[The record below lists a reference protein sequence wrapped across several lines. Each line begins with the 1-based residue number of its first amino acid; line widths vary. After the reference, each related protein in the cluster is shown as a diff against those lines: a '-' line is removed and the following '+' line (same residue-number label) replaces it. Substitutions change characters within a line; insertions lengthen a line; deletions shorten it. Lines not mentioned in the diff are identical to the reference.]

1 MTTNGLAY
9 LPASELADRIRAGD
23 LSPVAVVDAFL
34 DRIERLDGEINAY
47 TTVRA
52 EAARDEAREA
62 ALAVEN
68 GGPLGPLHGVPVAVK
83 DLTRVRGTRTT
94 FGSPVYE
101 DHVPERDDTV
111 VRRLREAGAIV
122 LGKTNTPAFGRKT
135 VTDNPVFGRTNNPW
149 DLGRTVG
156 GSSGGSA
163 AAVAAGLAPLAL
175 GSDAAGS
182 IRIPSSACGVFGL
195 LPDVGRVPAG
205 PTRSDAF
212 QNLLP
217 YTFLGP
223 IARSVEDAALMLDAI
238 AGPDGADPH
247 SLPAPDESYRTA
259 LGSDASDLRVG
270 YLPEF
275 GDFTVSS
282 EVRRVVDAAV
292 EQLEAAGAEVEEVDL
307 DSELSWTEK
316 HDALDWILQSR
327 YIGLYEDLKRNEGV
341 DLLDTDLP
349 ITPEVRSRVR
359 KGLDRSTTD
368 LAEARRRRTT
378 VYDEIRATLDGY
390 DVLATPTLAR
400 TPFEHDTDDVTVGGE
415 SVHDMHG
422 WTLTWPLN
430 LSGHPAGSVPVGIAS
445 DGLPVGLQVIA
456 PRRGDRDVVRACN
469 AIEDALPWRE
479 SYPPSDVEE
488 L

>member
-1 MTTNGLAY
+1 MNPNDLAF
-9 LPASELADRIRAGD
+9 LPASQLADRIRAGT

-34 DRIERLDGEINAY
+34 DRIERLDDDINAY
-47 TTVRA
+47 TTVRT
-52 EAARDEAREA
+52 EAARKEAREA
-62 ALAVEN
+62 AIAIEN
-68 GGPLGPLHGVPVAVK
+68 GRPLSPLHGVPVAIK

-94 FGSPVYE
+94 FGSPVYA
-101 DHVPERDDTV
+101 DHVPESDDTV
-111 VRRLREAGAIV
+111 VRRLREAGAVI
-122 LGKTNTPAFGRKT
+122 LGKTNTPEFGRKT

-149 DLGRTVG
+149 NLDRTVG

-195 LPDVGRVPAG
+195 LPDIGRVPAG
-205 PTRSDAF
+205 PDRSDVF

-223 IARSVEDAALMLDAI
+223 ITRTVEDAALMLDVI
-238 AGPDGADPH
+238 AGPDDADPH
-247 SLPAPDESYRTA
+247 SLPEPNESYRTA
-259 LGSDASDLRVG
+259 LGGDESDLKVG

-275 GDFTVSS
+275 GAFTVSN
-282 EVRRVVDAAV
+282 EVRSVVDAAT
-292 EQLEAAGAEVEEVDL
+292 EELAAAGAEVDRLDL
-307 DSELSWTEK
+307 NAELSWTEK
-316 HDALDWILQSR
+316 HDALNWILQSR
-327 YIGLYEDLKRNEGV
+327 YVGLYTDLKRSESV
-341 DLLDTDLP
+341 DLLETDLP

-359 KGLDRSTTD
+359 KGLALSTTD
-368 LAEARRRRTT
+368 LAEARRRRTA
-378 VYDEIRATLDGY
+378 VYDEIRTVLDGY
-390 DVLATPTLAR
+390 DVLVTPTLAR
-400 TPFEHDTDDVTVGGE
+400 TPFDHEVDDVTVGGE

-430 LSGHPAGSVPVGIAS
+430 LSGHPAGSVPVGFAS

-456 PRRGDRDVVRACN
+456 PRREDRTVVRACN

-479 SYPPSDVEE
+479 SYPPSDVPK